1 MGGYCTRMTAWPR
14 TATSPSSPPASSC
27 RVPLP
32 SRGSSTRARS
42 PWESAAPWAPGRPR
56 SCWRS
61 AGRCGTAAASPPSPM
76 TSSPARTG
84 SSCCATRP
92 CPRSASA
99 QCRQAGAR
107 MPPSARTSPSTW
119 RPWRSSPRPSART
132 CWCSSRAGTTSPPT
146 TGEGSGFTAQC
157 GARLSW
163 ECRILPSGPLARRPY
178 FVRTQAVLNRRA
190 PSSVSSVGVPPSFPP
205 PPPPPLLHA
214 RWRLHCG
221 SHPHSR
227 RRRNAASATAREG
240 RRAQHEDPTC
250 RPALPSAGPTSGADR
265 HGSLTPPSRQP

>member
-146 TGEGSGFTAQC
+146 TASPQSVSPLLFLLLLLLLYFTRDGGFTAGRTLTPGD
-157 GARLSW
+157 GATRHQQRQEKDEERST
-163 ECRILPSGPLARRPY
+163 
-178 FVRTQAVLNRRA
+178 RTPPA
-190 PSSVSSVGVPPSFPP
+190 VPPFPP
-205 PPPPPLLHA
+205 P
-214 RWRLHCG
+214 
-221 SHPHSR
+221 
-227 RRRNAASATAREG
+227 
-240 RRAQHEDPTC
+240 AQHLVQIVTDP
-250 RPALPSAGPTSGADR
+250 
-265 HGSLTPPSRQP
+265 